1 MNELKSF
8 NGERLRTARKLKGLE
23 AGELAK
29 ELGVKR
35 QTISMYETGKIS
47 APEFSKVQKMSQIL
61 GFPIDFF
68 LSCDISSV
76 QLSKSVY
83 FRSLLTTGKKYRS
96 EQELKISLVSIIYA
110 YLSEYVNF
118 QKPNLPEIDIED
130 DIENIAFELRK
141 CWNLGV
147 RPIND
152 LIFQA
157 EQNGIIVTSFDT
169 STNDIDAFSQ
179 KVLFSDE
186 DHYIIAISQNKS
198 TAARLHF
205 DVAHELGHILL
216 HEWNDDID
224 SLSPEEFRERE
235 QEANDFASAFLLPKE
250 TFYNDIA
257 AYADKL
263 DYYIEIKK
271 KWKVSIAAMIRR
283 SKNLNLIN
291 YDRYQWL
298 MREMQK
304 RGIRKYEPY
313 DDVLITAKPSIFQTA
328 IDMLINGE
336 VLTANDI
343 VKELSDEYNL
353 SLYPEYIESLLG
365 LTKGTLK
372 IKPAPPLHL
381 LNLKPSPPHHGIS

>member
-23 AGELAK
+23 IGDLAK
-29 ELGVKR
+29 ELDVKR

-68 LSCDISSV
+68 LSDDLDSV
-76 QLSKSVY
+76 KFSKSVY

-96 EQELKISLVSIIYA
+96 EQELKISIVSTIYA
-110 YLSEYVNF
+110 YLSEYINF

-130 DIENIAFELRK
+130 DIEDIALALRK

-147 RPIND
+147 GPINN
-152 LIFQA
+152 LIFQS

-179 KVLFSDE
+179 KVTFSNE
-186 DHYIIAISQNKS
+186 DHYIIALSQNKN

-216 HEWNDDID
+216 HDWNDDID

-250 TFYNDIA
+250 SFYNDIA
-257 AYADKL
+257 AFADKL
-263 DYYIEIKK
+263 DYYIELKR
-271 KWKVSIAAMIRR
+271 KWKVSVAAMIRR
-283 SKNLNLIN
+283 SKNLNLIT
-291 YDRYQWL
+291 YDKYQSL
-298 MREMQK
+298 MRAMQK
-304 RGIRKYEPY
+304 RGIRKFEPY

-353 SLYPEYIESLLG
+353 SLYPEYIETLLG
-365 LTKGTLK
+365 LTRGTLK
-372 IKPAPPLHL
+372 IDTTLPFHFLE
-381 LNLKPSPPHHGIS
+381 LKQSPPQH